1 MTKECVSKN
10 QDNSFAVSFD
20 LLPTVSTSE
29 KINTKLQGVD
39 EKTRMTYTDP
49 IELKEVVET

>member
-10 QDNSFAVSFD
+10 QDNSFPVSFD